1 MSGLPERP
9 KAPNSPWPLP
19 MPEKLP
25 ITPLDTLWKAPAVT
39 WTVLAGE
46 GLAIILALAPEHSG
60 SRWVLFGALSS

>member
-1 MSGLPERP
+1 
-9 KAPNSPWPLP
+9 